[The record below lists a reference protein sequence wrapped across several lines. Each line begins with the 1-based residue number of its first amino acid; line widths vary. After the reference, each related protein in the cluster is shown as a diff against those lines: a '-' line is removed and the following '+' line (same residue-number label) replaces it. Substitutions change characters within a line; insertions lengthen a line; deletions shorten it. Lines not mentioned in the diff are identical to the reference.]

1 MTSLPRVFVAT
12 TTLALLAAPLPALAH
27 ATLEVAS
34 APANS
39 TFKAVL
45 RLPHGCE
52 GEATHTLTVTMPEGF
67 IAVKPMPKAGWTLAT
82 TKGDYEKSYK
92 LWGDTVSSGVTE
104 VTWSGG
110 NLPDEFY
117 DEFVFQ
123 GRVTDL
129 APGTVLPFKAV
140 QTCANGE
147 VAWTDVAAE
156 GQDAHDLPHPA
167 PTLRVAEAGGQGHG
181 HAGHAAAAQPADG
194 IAVATPWMRQPP
206 PGADVAG
213 GYMVI
218 TNPGATADRLVGGS
232 AAFAERVEVHQ
243 MAMANGMMTMEEV
256 EGGLEVPA
264 GGEVKLQPGGLHVMF
279 FGLRDVPQAGDSV
292 PVTLTFEKAG
302 EVTVDMSVEAMGAS
316 QPAEA
321 HHKH

>member
-1 MTSLPRVFVAT
+1 MTPFNRVLVAS

-45 RLPHGCE
+45 RVPHGCD
-52 GEATHTLTVTMPEGF
+52 GEATHTVRITMPEGF
-67 IAVKPMPKAGWTLAT
+67 IAVKPMPKAGWDLAT
-82 TKGDYEKSYK
+82 RTGDYAESYE

-110 NLPDEFY
+110 DLPDAFY

-123 GRVTDL
+123 GRVADL
-129 APGTVLPFKAV
+129 PPGTVLPFKAV

-147 VAWTDVAAE
+147 VAWTDIAAD
-156 GQDAHDLPHPA
+156 GQDPHELAHPA
-167 PTLRVAEAGGQGHG
+167 PALRVAEASGQGHG
-181 HAGHAAAAQPADG
+181 HGGHASAAQPAG
-194 IAVATPWMRQPP
+194 GLAVATPWMRQPP

-218 TNPGATADRLVGGS
+218 TNAGEAPDRLVGAS
-232 AAFAERVEVHQ
+232 AAFADRAEIHE
-243 MAMANGMMTMEEV
+243 MAMANGMMTMQEV

-264 GGEVKLQPGGLHVMF
+264 GGEVRLQPGGFHMMF
-279 FGLRDVPQAGDSV
+279 FGLHDAPKAGDSV
-292 PVTLTFEKAG
+292 PVTLEFEKAG
-302 EVTVDMSVEAMGAS
+302 TITVEMTVEMMGAS
-316 QPAEA
+316 QPSGG
-321 HHKH
+321 HGKH